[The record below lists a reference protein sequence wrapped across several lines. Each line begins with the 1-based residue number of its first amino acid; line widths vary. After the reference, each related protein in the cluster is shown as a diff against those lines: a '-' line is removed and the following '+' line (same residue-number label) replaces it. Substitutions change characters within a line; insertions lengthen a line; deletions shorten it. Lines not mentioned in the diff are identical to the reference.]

1 LLQSTLSQ
9 ARKYLFEDCE
19 LIFLSLGSSDK
30 YHSCS
35 SPRPQRGRAGIG
47 GPMKFVSVRIAGML
61 VSLLCAGGIAL
72 PSQAHAV
79 SAQRAGQVALNSV
92 RPASQTEMHRVRG
105 SNGVL
110 CSGVL
115 AARSRCPPYRPSDMV
130 GQRPHP
136 QGRLECEGGRH

>member
-1 LLQSTLSQ
+1 
-9 ARKYLFEDCE
+9 
-19 LIFLSLGSSDK
+19 
-30 YHSCS
+30 
-35 SPRPQRGRAGIG
+35 
-47 GPMKFVSVRIAGML
+47 MKFVSVRIAGML

-110 CSGVL
+110 CSADLGFVNSVSWPLGLDAHRIVQVTWWDNAHTLKDVWNVKVAGTDAWPYPTVL
-115 AARSRCPPYRPSDMV
+115 SHTGPFWYSENGHIISTACFA
-130 GQRPHP
+130 
-136 QGRLECEGGRH
+136 